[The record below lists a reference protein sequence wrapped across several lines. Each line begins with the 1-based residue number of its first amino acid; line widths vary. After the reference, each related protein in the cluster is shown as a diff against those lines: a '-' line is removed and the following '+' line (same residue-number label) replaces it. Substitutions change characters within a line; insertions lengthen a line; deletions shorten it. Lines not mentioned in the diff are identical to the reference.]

1 MLWTEMDQISQDI
14 ACWGIPRLW
23 SCLLSPHILDP
34 CINAL
39 RILIH
44 SWMYSCNRYKR
55 HKEYLCPNGFTC
67 FFFFLWWFF
76 RCKIKIVTSKN
87 KYSSCHFV
95 FLSSVK
101 TINHL
106 ILKAKIWNFE
116 VSDSAM
122 VYGVMTTPLTRP
134 VAKTRDR
141 TQDTCRQKLRNVQ
154 GFVLEI
160 YWRAGNEVINQSY
173 S

>member
-1 MLWTEMDQISQDI
+1 MTYIKASI
-14 ACWGIPRLW
+14 
-23 SCLLSPHILDP
+23 HI
-34 CINAL
+34 
-39 RILIH
+39 
-44 SWMYSCNRYKR
+44 
-55 HKEYLCPNGFTC
+55 
-67 FFFFLWWFF
+67 
-76 RCKIKIVTSKN
+76 
-87 KYSSCHFV
+87 V
-95 FLSSVK
+95 FLSSWLLCSL
-101 TINHL
+101 NHL

-116 VSDSAM
+116 VSDSVM

-141 TQDTCRQKLRNVQ
+141 TQDTCRQKLKNVQ